1 MKSILKKDSINLILQ
16 CILILSGCLAN
27 FQPVPIAFF
36 RHSCEFSWPH
46 MTAYGRILY
55 YISEPAAVLLHCSA
69 MTLPMRHWDSFAR
82 IQHPPAL
89 HHFIPRC
96 LGSKHVPKRA
106 FHLKQVFLWRK
117 FCLFLRRKFSRSS
130 PSYLQNFVL
139 CINYTIYFLAYNI
152 IFVNYTQYP
161 STAWYIPI
169 YQKC

>member
-1 MKSILKKDSINLILQ
+1 MKNILKKDSINLILQ
-16 CILILSGCLAN
+16 YLFCPVVWRIFSRCLSHFSG
-27 FQPVPIAFF
+27 IAASF
-36 RHSCEFSWPH
+36 RDRIWPH
-46 MTAYGRILY
+46 MAAYYTTFRSLLQSCCTAVPWLFRCGIEIVSRAYSILPLCI
-55 YISEPAAVLLHCSA
+55 ISFRDV
-69 MTLPMRHWDSFAR
+69 
-82 IQHPPAL
+82 
-89 HHFIPRC
+89 
-96 LGSKHVPKRA
+96 SKHVPKRA

-169 YQKC
+169 YHKC